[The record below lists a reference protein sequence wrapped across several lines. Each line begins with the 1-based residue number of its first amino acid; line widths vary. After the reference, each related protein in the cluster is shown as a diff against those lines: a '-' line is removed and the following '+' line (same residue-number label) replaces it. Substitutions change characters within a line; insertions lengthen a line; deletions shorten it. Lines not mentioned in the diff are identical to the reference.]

1 MDNYFNYFTEIERYY
16 QSKRESFT
24 LLSTLDWVLIES
36 WKDQGVPLEL
46 VLKGMDRAFSKAK
59 RKVSSLGYC
68 ANAISEV
75 VKEQKNLRTE
85 APDLPEFSTDEVA
98 AYLKGLADQIAPLGK
113 TFPEFE
119 SRFSQIA
126 NSIRSQGGSDLQ
138 AGEHALNALEEKLIA
153 IIKIAADERVLIDV
167 GREVERSL
175 SSFRRTMTAE
185 QLAMLEQQLW
195 KRKLMERYNAPRLSL
210 FYLI

>member
-46 VLKGMDRAFSKAK
+46 VLKGMDRAFSRAK
-59 RKVSSLGYC
+59 RRVSSLAYC
-68 ANAISEV
+68 ARAISEV
-75 VKEQKNLRTE
+75 VNEQKNLRTE
-85 APDLPEFSTDEVA
+85 APDLPGFSTDEVTT
-98 AYLKGLADQIAPLGK
+98 YLAGLADQITPLSQ

-119 SRFSQIA
+119 SRFEPIA
-126 NSIRSQGGSDLQ
+126 NSIRSQDGSDLQ
-138 AGEHALNALEEKLIA
+138 AGEQALNALEEKLIA
-153 IIKIAADERVLIDV
+153 IIKIAADESVLMDV
-167 GREVERSL
+167 QKDVDSSL
-175 SSFRRTMTAE
+175 TTFRRTMTTE

-195 KRKLMERYNAPRLSL
+195 KRKLMERYNVPRLSL